1 MTISLRYSIFKL
13 ICRFLFLFIDVYIN
27 LKIFFREYFFYT
39 PYIDNID
46 FKKSSLNIE
55 GQNHHVY
62 QIGDLSASDE
72 NTIIMMGGIPT
83 DPLESMT
90 WLADELNKINSS
102 LRIII
107 FNMPYYES
115 HFDIMATEKTAKSQ
129 GKNLITNKPIDF
141 SKLKVDSK
149 FSHENQ
155 GIKVNQFL
163 DTLNIRAC
171 HFVGHDR
178 GAVILE
184 YFAINYPNKVLTYSR
199 GSQVWNYIEPEWES
213 LAPKICVGP
222 PHKIMSVYEQIRL
235 LLFSVIH
242 LKKPLDLLSDT
253 FDMFGRKSVRGSS
266 LYDRYTHVKYKSQIT
281 YKSYYSKFKQSLV
294 QGGIHSEVI
303 NRQKLNSTNFPIMQ
317 FQGED
322 EFKYNKSGTLISDQP
337 YFGIYNL
344 FRNEIEDIYPGCVG
358 QDSDKYQ
365 SQYVTDKGEY
375 KEIKIKDGA
384 RFSNFYL
391 IPNAAHFNVIE
402 NPRACALAIEDFIMS
417 LNKNV

>member
-1 MTISLRYSIFKL
+1 MIVNLKYSIFKL
-13 ICRFLFLFIDVYIN
+13 FSRFLFVFIDIYIHV
-27 LKIFFREYFFYT
+27 KIFFRERFFYT
-39 PYIDNID
+39 PYIDNIN

-55 GQNHHVY
+55 GHAHDMY
-62 QIGDLSASDE
+62 QIGDLSATDE
-72 NTIIMMGGIPT
+72 NTIIMIGGIPT

-90 WLADELNKINSS
+90 WLADELNKINPL

-107 FNMPYYES
+107 FNMPYYEH
-115 HFDIMATEKTAKSQ
+115 HFDIETTEKTAESH

-141 SKLKVDSK
+141 SKLNVDPK

-163 DTLNIRAC
+163 DTLNINAC

-213 LAPKICVGP
+213 LAPEICVGP
-222 PHKIMSVYEQIRL
+222 PHKIMSVYEQIRP

-253 FDMFGRKSVRGSS
+253 FDKLGRKSVRGSS

-281 YKSYYSKFKQSLV
+281 YKAYYLKFKQSLV
-294 QGGIHSEVI
+294 QGGMNSEVM
-303 NRQKLNSTNFPIMQ
+303 NRSNLNNTNFPIMQ

-337 YFGIYNL
+337 YFGTYNL
-344 FRNEIEDIYPGCVG
+344 FRNEIEDVYPGCEG
-358 QDSDKYQ
+358 QDLEKYQ
-365 SQYVTDKGEY
+365 EQYVTDKGEY
-375 KEIKIKDGA
+375 KEIQIKDGA

-402 NPRACALAIEDFIMS
+402 NPKACALAIEDFLS
-417 LNKNV
+417 KNINNS

>member
-1 MTISLRYSIFKL
+1 MINNIKYLIFKL
-13 ICRFLFLFIDVYIN
+13 FTPLIFLFIDLYIN
-27 LKIFFREYFFYT
+27 LKIFLRENFFYT
-39 PYIDNID
+39 PYINTINFIKSSINID
-46 FKKSSLNIE
+46 
-55 GQNHHVY
+55 GQNHEMY
-62 QIGDLSASDE
+62 QIGDLNANDI
-72 NTIIMMGGIPT
+72 NTIIMIGGIPT
-83 DPLESMT
+83 DPAESMT
-90 WLADELNKINSS
+90 WLADELNKINPSF
-102 LRIII
+102 RIII
-107 FNMPYYES
+107 FNIPFYEN
-115 HFDIMATEKTAKSQ
+115 HFDIETTEYTAKTN
-129 GKNLITNKPIDF
+129 GKNFITKKSIDF
-141 SKLKVDSK
+141 SKLNIDPK

-163 DTLNIRAC
+163 DALNIKSC
-171 HFVGHDR
+171 HLVGHDR

-184 YFAINYPNKVLTYSR
+184 YFALNYPDKVLSYSR

-213 LAPKICVGP
+213 LAPDICVGP
-222 PHKIMSVYEQIRL
+222 PHNIMSVYEQFRL
-235 LLFSVIH
+235 LFFAVMI
-242 LKKPLDLLSDT
+242 LKKPLELLSDT
-253 FDMFGRKSVRGSS
+253 FDKVGRESNRGTS

-281 YKSYYSKFKQSLV
+281 YKSFYSKIKQSFI
-294 QGGIHSEVI
+294 QGGVHSEVE
-303 NRQKLNSTNFPIMQ
+303 NRSNFNNTNFPIMQ

-322 EFKYNKSGTLISDQP
+322 EFKYNNSGTLISDQP

-417 LNKNV
+417 LNKDV